1 MDPLGVT
8 NSLVLMGLMVL
19 AGVDLR
25 RQLGARPRRV
35 GQWLLVYISLYSL
48 SRAFVLR
55 DVPATVTTNLVAPR
69 FPVLMGGYW
78 CAVLGLAWTEGEEP
92 APHCWSPRRVFFG
105 LSVVGYG
112 LVFYYLLWTPRYAFL
127 DE

>member
-8 NSLVLMGLMVL
+8 NSLVLIGLMVL

-25 RQLGARPRRV
+25 HQPGARPRRV
-35 GQWLLVYISLYSL
+35 GQWLLVYVSLYSL

-55 DVPATVTTNLVAPR
+55 DVPATLATNLLEPM

-78 CAVLGLAWTEGEEP
+78 SAVLGLAWTEGEEP
-92 APHCWSPRRVFFG
+92 TPHCWSPSRVFLG
-105 LSVVGYG
+105 LSVFGYG
-112 LVFYYLLWTPRYAFL
+112 LVFYYLLCTPRYAFL
-127 DE
+127 SE